1 MAIAIQEQ
9 RCIKPG
15 VRAEH
20 DRIAAEVLM
29 NNVGYT
35 PLDSGNLPV

>member
-29 NNVGYT
+29 HE
-35 PLDSGNLPV
+35 